1 MTSFV
6 GRDREVA
13 DLAELLGTHRLVTIV
28 GSGGIGKTR
37 TSLQVAANLLDGS
50 GNGVWFIELA
60 PLSTTLREGA

>member
-50 GNGVWFIELA
+50 GNGIWFIELA
-60 PLSTTLREGA
+60 PLSTTLRGGA